1 MHPISYQRTL
11 RAGIMLAGICM
22 LFSACA
28 LPASSSTPSPSV
40 SGAGQA
46 LSPAPTASDVSSP
59 ATVTDALG
67 REILFDGMPSRVVAL
82 IGSFGEVWLNAGG
95 SLIGITSDAVE
106 ERTFEL
112 PEGIAAVG
120 SVHEPNLELVLALEP
135 DFVIL
140 SADLT
145 AHQQLAQTLEQ
156 AGVPY
161 GLFHME
167 FFDDYLQLLENFTDL
182 TGRKDLYEQNGLD
195 VKARIDDILAAA
207 GDRFAGQTVLFV
219 RAYST
224 SSKAKGEDV
233 MAGAMLRD
241 FGLENIVSRHESL
254 LDTLSME
261 AIIAEDPDYIFV
273 TTMGSDAAALDY
285 FSETYENNPAWAG
298 LSAVKNGRF
307 FLLPK
312 DLFHYK
318 PNARWADSY
327 QYLLELLEGSL
338 PDA

>member
-1 MHPISYQRTL
+1 MHHFPYKRRL
-11 RAGIMLAGICM
+11 RIGIILAGICM
-22 LFSACA
+22 LFSACT
-28 LPASSSTPSPSV
+28 LPAFSSAPSSSV
-40 SGAGQA
+40 SDDSLE
-46 LSPAPTASDVSSP
+46 LSPAPTASGVSSP
-59 ATVTDALG
+59 IAVMDALG
-67 REILFDGMPSRVVAL
+67 REILFDEMPSRVVAL
-82 IGSFGEVWLNAGG
+82 MGSFGEVWLNAGG
-95 SLIGITSDAVE
+95 ALIGITSDAAE
-106 ERTFEL
+106 QRTFAL
-112 PEGIAAVG
+112 PDGIATVG

-156 AGVPY
+156 ADVPY

-167 FFDDYLQLLENFTDL
+167 FFDDYLQLLENFTNL
-182 TGRKDLYEQNGLD
+182 TGRKDLYEKNGLD

-207 GDRFAGQTVLFV
+207 GDRFAGWTVLFV

-233 MAGAMLRD
+233 MAGAMLCD
-241 FGLENIVSRHESL
+241 FGLENIVSKHESL

-285 FSETYENNPAWAG
+285 FSETYESNPAWAG

-327 QYLLELLEGSL
+327 QYLLDLLEGSL